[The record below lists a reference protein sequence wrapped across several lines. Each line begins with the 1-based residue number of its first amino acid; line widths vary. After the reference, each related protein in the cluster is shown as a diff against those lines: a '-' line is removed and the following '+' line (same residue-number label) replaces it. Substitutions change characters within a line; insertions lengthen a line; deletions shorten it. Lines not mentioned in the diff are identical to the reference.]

1 MMVGY
6 GGWHAA
12 IPFDP
17 SRRGCPVVLTA
28 GGLHSALGSG
38 GGAAV
43 PHGLVY
49 NLPKALQRDRSKLR
63 VAHFV
68 TMTGTAGIW
77 GPSSVNC
84 AVLAASEINA
94 RGGIL
99 GRELELTIV
108 DTGAAIE
115 NVTRDAEDIVEFG
128 GADVVIGNHISAV
141 RVSLRRTFTGRLP
154 YIYPSI
160 YEGGERTPDLFAI
173 GETPPRQA
181 RPAIAWLTERKR
193 ARNWYLI
200 GSDYVWP
207 WLSHRDVKRYIG
219 EAGGR
224 VVGEDFVPLGHHDY
238 DRYVERI
245 RTLKPDVVFIS
256 LIGLDG
262 ILFNRLFAEHG
273 LGEKILRLANCIDE
287 TVLLGIGADNTTNL
301 FTAFG
306 YFASVKSAHNEGFLG
321 AYRKAFGVNAPVPGA
336 VAQANYE
343 GLYFLEALARRAET
357 LHLPDLT
364 AKASSLVYEAG
375 RGPVGYRRRRAEMPI
390 YLAEADGFDF
400 RLLERF

>member
-12 IPFDP
+12 ISLGP
-17 SRRGCPVVLTA
+17 SRRGCSVVLTA
-28 GGLHSALGSG
+28 GGLYSTLGSG
-38 GGAAV
+38 GGSAV
-43 PHGLVY
+43 PHALVD

-77 GPSSVNC
+77 GPSAVNC
-84 AVLAASEINA
+84 AVLAASQINA

-99 GRELELTIV
+99 GRELELTVV
-108 DTGAAIE
+108 DAGAPIE
-115 NVTRDAEDIVEFG
+115 DLEREAQDLVEFG
-128 GADVVIGNHISAV
+128 GADVIVGNHISAV
-141 RVSLRRTFTGRLP
+141 RVSLRQTFAGRLP

-160 YEGGERTPDLFAI
+160 YEGGERTSGLFAI

-181 RPAIAWLTERKR
+181 CPAIAWLAERKH
-193 ARNWYLI
+193 ARSWYLI

-207 WLSHRDVKRYIG
+207 WLSHRDVKRYIS

-238 DRYVERI
+238 HRYVERI
-245 RTLKPDVVFIS
+245 RALKPDVVFIS

-262 ILFNRLFAEHG
+262 ILFNRLFAELG
-273 LGEKILRLANCIDE
+273 LSEKTLRLANCIDE

-306 YFASVKSAHNEGFLG
+306 YFASLKSAHNEAFLG
-321 AYRKAFGVNAPVPGA
+321 AYRKAFGATAPVPGA

-343 GLYFLEALARRAET
+343 GLYFLEALAGRAET

-364 AKASSLVYEAG
+364 TKASSLVYQAG
-375 RGPVGYRRRRAEMPI
+375 RGPVGYRRQRAEMPI

-400 RLLERF
+400 RVLERF